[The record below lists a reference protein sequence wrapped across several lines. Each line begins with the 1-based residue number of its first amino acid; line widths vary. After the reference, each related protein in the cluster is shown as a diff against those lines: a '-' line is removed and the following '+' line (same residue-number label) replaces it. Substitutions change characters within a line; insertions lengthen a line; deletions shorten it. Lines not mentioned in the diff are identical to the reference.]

1 MRVMLRDYRPADDA
15 AARAIYEESFPPSLR
30 APWTALVDHR
40 LDERFVVLAEADGT
54 PVGITLIRRLGDT
67 DMAFVRYLA
76 VDPARRDRGLGSQ
89 LVAHLRELLRDGGVG
104 VLLLDVEKP
113 VGAHADTHPRSTER
127 RVRSCLCSSWARSST
142 EGRLSR
148 AHAWARPCGRCY
160 CIATA
165 CSPDAC
171 GQACLQTTPRARGA
185 SVTVTTQVASS
196 PVRVSVTLGPLDAT
210 RVVTSAVAAN

>member
-1 MRVMLRDYRPADDA
+1 MKEMRPWVMLRDYRPADDA

-113 VGAHADTHPRSTER
+113 VGAHAEDDR
-127 RVRSCLCSSWARSST
+127 RRIAFYQRCGLDLLDVPDYSPPEHGETGEIVPLLLMGEVLDGGAALAGARLGEAVR
-142 EGRLSR
+142 
-148 AHAWARPCGRCY
+148 
-160 CIATA
+160 
-165 CSPDAC
+165 
-171 GQACLQTTPRARGA
+171 
-185 SVTVTTQVASS
+185 
-196 PVRVSVTLGPLDAT
+196 
-210 RVVTSAVAAN
+210 AVLLHRYGVQS